1 MLVQCCTDF
10 LHSSYSFGCRSN
22 RTGVIRLSQAPVV
35 KRAKTTF
42 LSKTL
47 LLEALQGPT
56 LQPLLWGPAKLS
68 NCFITEPCDGGLF
81 QSEVTLPQPVM
92 RRAGIVGQ
100 VRIRPCVRG
109 KGWGEGASGCLG
121 TGSLLSTGQHRA
133 HLARSDVLVSWW
145 SS

>member
-1 MLVQCCTDF
+1 MLVQRCTDF
-10 LHSSYSFGCRSN
+10 LHSSFGCRSN
-22 RTGVIRLSQAPVV
+22 RTGGIRLSQAPVV

-81 QSEVTLPQPVM
+81 QAEVTLPQAVM

-109 KGWGEGASGCLG
+109 KGWGKAHQAVSALVHCCQLV
-121 TGSLLSTGQHRA
+121 STGPMLPEA
-133 HLARSDVLVSWW
+133 TLPVSWW